1 MEQKP
6 VVKSQYELIAQ
17 MAADVNTIKG
27 WVTFFGV
34 MTILG
39 LILGFGLSFCSAL
52 M

>member
-6 VVKSQYELIAQ
+6 MEKSEYELIAEI
-17 MAADVNTIKG
+17 AENTSSIKG

-34 MTILG
+34 MAILG
-39 LILGFGLSFCSAL
+39 MILGFGLSFCSAL

>member
-1 MEQKP
+1 MEPKP
-6 VVKSQYELIAQ
+6 IEKSAYQVQLE
-17 MAADVNTIKG
+17 MADDISSIKG
-27 WVTFFGV
+27 WVQFFGV